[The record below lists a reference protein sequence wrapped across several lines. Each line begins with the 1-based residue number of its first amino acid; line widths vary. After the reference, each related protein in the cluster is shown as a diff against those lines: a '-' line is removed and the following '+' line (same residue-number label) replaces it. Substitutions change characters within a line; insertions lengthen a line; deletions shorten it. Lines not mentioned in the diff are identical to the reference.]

1 MARRAL
7 LLAAGVSGA
16 LLSAAAPAA
25 ADTQISIAG
34 GVMYVRNDDAG
45 IANQLTADLDARRRV
60 HFEDDADPYGFRYPP
75 QQCSPGRLNNAGNP
89 VEVTCERQGYD
100 RLTLELGP
108 GEDRLSYSVDMPVTV
123 AGFEGADTLPGGEL
137 GDVLNGGQGNDTL
150 EGRGGDDSL
159 VGEDGD
165 DNLRAGDGNDR
176 INGGTGADVIDG
188 GNGNDEIIA
197 ADGVSDTIDCGEGT
211 DNVNADSTDR
221 LVNCETEQRE
231 QVAPPPGS
239 GGGAGGGG
247 PAGGGDQGPRVEDD
261 VRPVLQ
267 AGGSTRQRVT
277 MRRRRIRIAVSASE
291 RALINVS
298 GFLEARGRNLKVKN
312 VQTRIDVPGGGV
324 YVTVTLTRRYAQIVR
339 ADLRRKRRPKLRLTV
354 SAVDPA
360 GNTSP
365 AQRLVIALRR

>member
-34 GVMYVRNDDAG
+34 GVLYVRNDDAG
-45 IANQLTADLDARRRV
+45 IANRMTIDLDARRRV
-60 HFEDDADPYGFRYPP
+60 HLQDEADPYGFRFPP
-75 QQCSPGRLNNAGNP
+75 QCSPGRLNNAGNV
-89 VEVTCERQGYD
+89 VEITCERQGYD
-100 RLTLELGP
+100 RLALELGP
-108 GEDRLSYSVDMPVTV
+108 GEDRLSYAVDMPVTV

-165 DNLRAGDGNDR
+165 DTMRAGDGNDR
-176 INGGTGADVIDG
+176 LNGGAGADVVDA
-188 GNGNDEIIA
+188 GNGDDQIIA
-197 ADGVSDTIDCGEGT
+197 ADGEPDAIDCGAGT
-211 DNVNADSTDR
+211 DNVNADATDR

-231 QVAPPPGS
+231 QVAPPPG
-239 GGGAGGGG
+239 GGGG
-247 PAGGGDQGPRVEDD
+247 GGGSVGGPQGVRVEDD

-267 AGGSTRQRVT
+267 AGGATSQRVT
-277 MRRRRIRIAVSASE
+277 MRRRRVRLAVSASE
-291 RALINVS
+291 RVLVNVS

-312 VQTRIDVPGGGV
+312 AQTRIEVPGGGA
-324 YVTVTLTRRYAQIVR
+324 YVTLKLTRAQARAVR
-339 ADLRRKRRPKLRLTV
+339 ADLRRRRRPRLRITV

>member
-25 ADTQISIAG
+25 ADTQINIAG
-34 GVMYVRNDDAG
+34 GVLYVRNDDAG
-45 IANQLTADLDARRRV
+45 IANQMTADLDARRRV
-60 HFEDDADPYGFRYPP
+60 HFEDHADPYGWRYPAA
-75 QQCSPGRLNNAGNP
+75 QCSPGRINNAGNA
-89 VEVTCERQGYD
+89 VEVTCEREGYT
-100 RLTLELGP
+100 RLAFELGP
-108 GEDRLSYSVDMPVTV
+108 GEDRLTYAVDMPMTV

-165 DNLRAGDGNDR
+165 DTMRAGDGNDR
-176 INGGTGADVIDG
+176 LNGGVGSDVIDA
-188 GNGNDEIIA
+188 GNGDDQVIA
-197 ADGVSDTIDCGEGT
+197 ADGVPDTIDCGAGT
-211 DNVNADSTDR
+211 DSVNADPSDR

-239 GGGAGGGG
+239 GGGNGTGVGPGGE
-247 PAGGGDQGPRVEDD
+247 RVEDD

-267 AGGSTRQRVT
+267 AGGATSQRVT
-277 MRRRRIRIAVSASE
+277 LRRRRIRIAVSVSE
-291 RALINVS
+291 RALVNVS
-298 GFLEARGRNLKVKN
+298 GFLAARGRFDKVKN
-312 VQTRIDVPGGGV
+312 AQTRVDVPGGGV
-324 YVTVTLTRRYAQIVR
+324 YVTLTLTRRQARMVR
-339 ADLRRKRRPKLRLTV
+339 ADLRRKRRPRLRLTV